1 MLKRNFCVLDS
12 NTIVWKR
19 TVFLHNAFYLSRDF
33 CTRSVRDTF
42 YTTRIFCAPIDID
55 LTAIN
60 SKRNKWC
67 EWNFPC
73 ISFADNKCFKQNK
86 NEMKQRY
93 FLPVHHRLHAAI
105 HRTIERSIDRRI
117 PGMIP
122 GTWYQGTVGPTCWCF
137 CVWCIYVGPTTE
149 YSTLVQYILKVFC
162 VS

>member
-1 MLKRNFCVLDS
+1 MLKRNFCVFDS

-42 YTTRIFCAPIDID
+42 YTTRIFLCADRYRSHRDKQQEKQVMRMKFSMHFIRRQQMFQTKQKWNETTIF
-55 LTAIN
+55 LTH
-60 SKRNKWC
+60 SPSSSC
-67 EWNFPC
+67 CHFTLE
-73 ISFADNKCFKQNK
+73 
-86 NEMKQRY
+86 
-93 FLPVHHRLHAAI
+93 HAL
-105 HRTIERSIDRRI
+105 

-149 YSTLVQYILKVFC
+149 YSALVVQYILKVFC